1 MIDRFTPWKKEI
13 PARAA
18 PDEAALA
25 RLRVARWVEFK
36 RLHLGF
42 CQALNAMTYGHS
54 STLALIRHA
63 MLAEYEA
70 RRLQGAAE
78 PEANDPD
85 LTVGEAMRQ
94 TLSRCQAT
102 YHRVNTKAFD
112 EKALSGLAEHAD
124 AHLIALMLSM
134 AAAPLSVADGAVAAE
149 TSRVN
154 IGQEERIERFTP
166 EIAKITAQLRAHFIN
181 LAQRAGLA

>member
-1 MIDRFTPWKKEI
+1 MIDRFTPWKKEV
-13 PARAA
+13 PVRPA
-18 PDEAALA
+18 PDEKALA

-42 CQALNAMTYGHS
+42 CQALNALTYGHS

-70 RRLQGAAE
+70 RRLQGVADPDAD
-78 PEANDPD
+78 DPD

-94 TLSRCQAT
+94 TLTRCQAT

-124 AHLIALMLSM
+124 AHIIALMLSM
-134 AAAPLSVADGAVAAE
+134 AAAPVSIADGAVGAE
-149 TSRVN
+149 ASRAE

-166 EIAKITAQLRAHFIN
+166 EIAKITAPLRAHFTN
-181 LAQRAGLA
+181 LARRAGLA